1 MLGDKIMPSKPIKE
15 QILTVPEVK
24 KMLESLGEE
33 KLDQLQRRS
42 LDYAS
47 KFSRVDPE
55 KAEILVTHLM
65 EKFNLEKEEAVQI
78 VNCMPESIEEIRVFL
93 AGGRKIME
101 TSKLKEI
108 LNLLDSYRKS
118 E

>member
-1 MLGDKIMPSKPIKE
+1 MASKPLKE
-15 QILTVPEVK
+15 KILTVAQVK

-47 KFSRVDPE
+47 KFSRIDTE
-55 KAEILVTHLM
+55 KADILVKNLM
-65 EKFNLEKEEAVQI
+65 EKFELEKQEAVQL
-78 VNCMPESIEEIRVFL
+78 VNCMPESIEEVRVFL
-93 AGGRKIME
+93 AGGRRIVE
-101 TSKLKEI
+101 TSKLQRI
-108 LNLLDSYRKS
+108 LSLLDEYRKR

>member
-1 MLGDKIMPSKPIKE
+1 MPRKPLKE
-15 QILTVPEVK
+15 QILTVAQVK
-24 KMLESLGEE
+24 KILESLGEE

-47 KFSRVDPE
+47 KFSRIAPE
-55 KAEILVTHLM
+55 KAEMLVKSLM
-65 EKFNLEKEEAVQI
+65 EKFELEKEEAVLL

-93 AGGRKIME
+93 AGGRKIVE
-101 TSKLKEI
+101 TSKLQGI
-108 LNLLDSYRKS
+108 LSLLDEYRKR

>member
-1 MLGDKIMPSKPIKE
+1 MSPKPSKE
-15 QILTVPEVK
+15 QVLTVAQVK

-47 KFSRVDPE
+47 KFSRIDPE
-55 KAEILVTHLM
+55 KAEILMKNLM
-65 EKFNLEKEEAVQI
+65 ERFELEKEEAVQL
-78 VNCMPESIEEIRVFL
+78 VNCMPESIEEVRVFL
-93 AGGRKIME
+93 AGGRKIVE
-101 TSKLKEI
+101 TSKLQGI
-108 LNLLDSYRKS
+108 LSLLDEYRKR